1 MKTFLFTVL
10 LLNCIAFKSQNS
22 NNSSILEEKQ
32 IKIKKSTETIIVDGI
47 LSEKV
52 WSECDVAN
60 DFWQNF
66 PFDTSLAKSKTEV
79 MLSYDDKDLHI
90 AAICYDSLPG
100 PYVITSL
107 KRDFSYPVSDAF
119 VVTLDPFCDKTNG
132 FSFGVNPYGVQRE
145 GLVSFGGGMGVTTN
159 WDNKWFCAVKRFKE
173 GWVVEMAIPFKTLR
187 YKENINE
194 WRINFSR
201 NDLKRNENSSWVKVP
216 RNFNISSLAF
226 TGKLIWDVPP
236 KKQGGNIALIPYGI
250 TRASR
255 DYFKNEPNK
264 YEANVGMDA
273 KIVFGSNLNLDLTI
287 NPDFSQVE
295 VDRQLTNLTRFSLF
309 FPEQRQFFLE
319 NSDLFERFG
328 FRQIRPF
335 FSRRIGLSNGGIIPI
350 YAGARLSGKPNKNW
364 RLGVMNLQT
373 ATKGGLDTLS
383 QNYLVAA
390 VQRNLFARSN
400 LSFLFVNRQGFFQK
414 EQLVNNYNRVVG
426 LDYNLASS
434 NNRWN
439 GKFFFHHSI
448 SSKNNSN
455 AFAHASFLNY
465 ANPNLNVEW
474 NHEYVDKNYNAETGF
489 VPRISQLNEF
499 GQAQR
504 FSYWR
509 LEPRVTTFIY
519 PKKSKINK
527 MGPEAYLD
535 YYANQNYKT
544 TDLHLRTS
552 YNLYFTNTSAL
563 FVDYNRF
570 YTKLLFNT
578 DVTFSGQKD
587 LLPEG
592 DYSYEDFSI
601 RYKTDTRKKIN
612 GSLSGTYGSYFSG
625 EKFSGTADLSMRFQ
639 PYVILGISYTR
650 DQIKMPYL
658 EKEIDLDLL
667 GPKVEV
673 SFSRSLFFTTFFQYN
688 SQIKNF
694 NINSRLQWRFKPM
707 SDLFIVYS
715 DNYNSINFGQKNKA
729 LVMKF
734 VYWIGI

>member
-1 MKTFLFTVL
+1 MEKLVAIFFLFSFL
-10 LLNCIAFKSQNS
+10 RFEAQEDKSIHIRK
-22 NNSSILEEKQ
+22 SS
-32 IKIKKSTETIIVDGI
+32 ETIVVDGI

-52 WSECDVAN
+52 WNECEVAKE
-60 DFWQNF
+60 FWQNF
-66 PFDTSLAKSKTEV
+66 PFDTSLARSKTEV

-107 KRDFSYPVSDAF
+107 KRDFSYPISDAF
-119 VVTLDPFCDKTNG
+119 VVTIDPFCDKTNG

-159 WDNKWFCAVKRFKE
+159 WDNKWFAEVKRSKE

-187 YKENINE
+187 YKENVSE

-216 RNFNISSLAF
+216 RNFNISTLAF
-226 TGKLIWDVPP
+226 TGKLIWDTPP
-236 KKQGGNIALIPYGI
+236 KKQGSNVALIPYGI
-250 TRASR
+250 SRASR
-255 DYFKNEPNK
+255 DFIKKDPLK
-264 YEANVGMDA
+264 YEGNAGMDA
-273 KIVFGSNLNLDLTI
+273 KIVFGSNLNLDLTF

-364 RLGVMNLQT
+364 RLGLMNLQT
-373 ATKGGLDTLS
+373 ASKSGLDTLS

-390 VQRNLFARSN
+390 IQRNVFSRSN
-400 LSFLFVNRQGFFQK
+400 ISFLFVNRQGFFQK
-414 EQLVNNYNRVVG
+414 EQLVNNYNRVIG
-426 LDYNLASS
+426 IDYNLASA
-434 NNRWN
+434 NNRWS
-439 GKFFFHHSI
+439 GKFFFHHSL
-448 SSKNNSN
+448 SPSKNSN
-455 AFAHASFLNY
+455 AFAHASYLNY
-465 ANPNLNVEW
+465 ANPNLNIEW

-489 VPRISQLNEF
+489 VPRTIQYNEKGQLE
-499 GQAQR
+499 R

-509 LEPRVTTFIY
+509 LEPRVSAYIY

-535 YYANQNYKT
+535 YYANQDYKT

-552 YNLYFTNTSAL
+552 YNLYFTNTSTL

-570 YTKLLFNT
+570 YTKLFFNT
-578 DVTFSGQKD
+578 DVTFSGKTN
-587 LLPEG
+587 LLASG
-592 DYSYEDFSI
+592 DYIYEDFSI
-601 RYKTDTRKKIN
+601 RFKTDNRKKIN
-612 GSLSGTYGSYFSG
+612 GSISGTYGSYFSG
-625 EKFSGTADLSMRFQ
+625 EKISGTADISMRFQ
-639 PYVILGISYTR
+639 PYAILGLSYSR

-658 EKEIDLDLL
+658 EKRIDLDLF
-667 GPKVEV
+667 GPKIEV

-688 SQIKNF
+688 SQIQNL

-707 SDLFIVYS
+707 SDLYVVYS
-715 DNYNSINFGQKNKA
+715 DNYNSINFGKKNKA
-729 LVMKF
+729 LVVKF
-734 VYWIGI
+734 IYWLGV